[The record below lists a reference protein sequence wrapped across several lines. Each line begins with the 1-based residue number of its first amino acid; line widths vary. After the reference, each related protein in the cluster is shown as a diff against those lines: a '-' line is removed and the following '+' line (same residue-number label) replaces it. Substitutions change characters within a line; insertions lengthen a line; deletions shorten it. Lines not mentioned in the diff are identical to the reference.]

1 MRRALTGSI
10 LATVAAANTVTI
22 HKVDYPKKGACSSVG
37 YSVADGQQTVT
48 IPVWGKK
55 VTFDLFKKAAAE
67 AEGTVTI
74 HKVDYPKEGDCGQT
88 TVDAAS
94 AHWPEQFGK
103 FVAGACSS
111 AGYSVADGQQTVTIP
126 VWGKKVTFDLFK
138 KAAHAVSV

>member
-1 MRRALTGSI
+1 MFGPLYVRAGAHRRAYDCN
-10 LATVAAANTVTI
+10 A
-22 HKVDYPKKGACSSVG
+22 K
-37 YSVADGQQTVT
+37 
-48 IPVWGKK
+48 
-55 VTFDLFKKAAAE
+55 KKAAAE

-74 HKVDYPKEGDCGQT
+74 HKVDYPKKGDCGQT

-138 KAAHAVSV
+138 KAAAEAEGTVTIHKVDYPKKGDCGQTTVDAG